1 MNESELVARSKEI
14 TQLYIESGKIYAQ
27 LSVGALALTIAFK
40 TQYPRSG
47 LSVRRSLLLY
57 RDVGRL
63 GAVQLVVHV
72 DGNRLA
78 IF

>member
-14 TQLYIESGKIYAQ
+14 TQLYIERAKIYAQ
-27 LSVGALALTIAFK
+27 LSVGALALTIVFK
-40 TQYPRSG
+40 AQYPRSG

-63 GAVQLVVHV
+63 GTVQLVVHV

>member
-1 MNESELVARSKEI
+1 MNESELAARFKEI
-14 TQLYIESGKIYAQ
+14 MQLYIESGKIYAQ
-27 LSVGALALTIAFK
+27 LSVGAVALTIVFK
-40 TQYPRSG
+40 AQYPRPG
-47 LSVRRSLLLY
+47 LFVRRSLLLY